1 MSNSTKKSKTKF
13 TGSNARPAPTGVSR
27 TSKKSMPQTSSDSQS
42 RVRKSM
48 FGGTSRTLLSSAGKR
63 GAQLPGEKVGVPGR
77 PPITVLD
84 ENGQDVTP
92 LPLSQIDTNAV
103 RKNQGNVV
111 GDSSAA
117 TPTDLMSQASIYQ
130 QGTVTAST
138 FGGGPFTRS
147 VFSASQ
153 SGRSTGS
160 MTEDFGE
167 PGNENLSTGWTE
179 TRVQYKREEVVEDLT
194 EEDLEKIVDIDLT
207 ETETIWLLDM
217 PGVCVSL
224 ESEEAATVREQNARY
239 SELVKS
245 RLGNDRYMERGI
257 NTFNE
262 PPKYKNIQTT
272 KICYND
278 VGVNASTW
286 DMYDTYQIV
295 KQMENKAKE
304 EAEEEEVNTAS
315 RPVSITGE
323 KQDTTKEDEKPG
335 SGGARE
341 VTTVSLHKSAVESQN
356 MSTMTG
362 TDSVFASRESGVT
375 AVDSQKQI
383 SEVDIFKSEALKK
396 NLVIMER
403 VVNLNTYQPKQAQYR
418 GFETITDTSDKDT
431 GDAAE
436 TEQTVISRKKK
447 EAPAVAITDMGP
459 NLDRLWAYQAP
470 ITKGRNVSCIAWN
483 KVNPDLLAVGYGQF
497 EFTNQKGGLVCCW
510 SLKNPEYPERSYTTP
525 AGVTALDF
533 SKAHPN
539 LLSVGLYDGTVAIYN
554 VRRTENETVLDSLKD
569 MRTVDEDHESSGKH
583 TGPVWQLRW
592 IEKERGSG
600 EERMEVLV
608 SISTDGR
615 VTQWSIRKGF
625 ESSDLMKLKR
635 IPSKIASNR
644 IKKTEAFISRFSGG
658 LCFDFSSKDS
668 NIYLA
673 GTEEGHIH
681 RCSCSYNEQYL
692 DSYFGHAGPVYK
704 IQWSPFNPDV
714 FLSCSSDWSIRLWHQ
729 DRLQPVLSFHSS
741 TKAVPD
747 VCWSPRVSTVFACVN
762 EGAVE
767 VWDLS
772 QSTLDPLI
780 VTTPVQGVKLS
791 TITFAKN
798 SECLL
803 VGDNEGQVTVYDL
816 RCMPPVD
823 DKNGKA
829 LQKIIQSSL
838 ANQLSSK

>member
-1 MSNSTKKSKTKF
+1 
-13 TGSNARPAPTGVSR
+13 
-27 TSKKSMPQTSSDSQS
+27 MPQTSSDSQS

-77 PPITVLD
+77 PPITITFMETVYHKVAFQANTNNLFHHLRDELEVVD

-92 LPLSQIDTNAV
+92 LPLSQIDTNAL
-103 RKNQGNVV
+103 RKNQANVV
-111 GDSSAA
+111 GESSAA

-147 VFSASQ
+147 VFSVSQ
-153 SGRSTGS
+153 SERSTGS

-167 PGNENLSTGWTE
+167 PGSENLSTGWTE
-179 TRVQYKREEVVEDLT
+179 TRVQYKREEVIEDLM
-194 EEDLEKIVDIDLT
+194 EEDLEKTVDIDLT

-224 ESEEAATVREQNARY
+224 ESEEAAAIREQNARY

-245 RLGNDRYMERGI
+245 RLGNDRYMERGM

-262 PPKYKNIQTT
+262 PPKYKNIQTS
-272 KICYND
+272 KISYND

-295 KQMENKAKE
+295 KQLENKDKE
-304 EAEEEEVNTAS
+304 ESEEEDSTVS
-315 RPVSITGE
+315 RPVSTGDE
-323 KQDTTKEDEKPG
+323 KQDQTKEDVESG
-335 SGGARE
+335 SGEAGAKE
-341 VTTVSLHKSAVESQN
+341 VTTVSLHKSVVESQN
-356 MSTMTG
+356 MSTVTG
-362 TDSVFASRESGVT
+362 TDSVFASRDSGVA
-375 AVDSQKQI
+375 AVSNQKQVA
-383 SEVDIFKSEALKK
+383 EVDILKSEALKK

-418 GFETITDTSDKDT
+418 GYDIITDTSDKDT
-431 GDAAE
+431 GDT
-436 TEQTVISRKKK
+436 TEQEQQSLVSRKKK

-470 ITKGRNVSCIAWN
+470 ISKGRNVSCIAWN
-483 KVNPDLLAVGYGQF
+483 KVN
-497 EFTNQKGGLVCCW
+497 
-510 SLKNPEYPERSYTTP
+510 SYPERCYTTP

-569 MRTVDEDHESSGKH
+569 MRTADEDHESSGKH

-729 DRLQPVLSFHSS
+729 DRLQPILSFHSS

-747 VCWSPRVSTVFACVN
+747 VCWSPRISTVFACVN

-780 VTTPVQGVKLS
+780 VTTPVQGIKLS

-816 RCMPPVD
+816 RCMPAVD

-829 LQKIIQSSL
+829 LQKIIQASI
-838 ANQLSSK
+838 ANQLASK